1 MPKKKLLIVGSFP
14 FTRKDFKENIFFGG
28 ILSSCKSIINSSAFK
43 KYELILID
51 STQISNPIP
60 SFFHRLIK
68 AIKRIFL
75 LVYKLISRRPD
86 AALIFASDGA
96 SALEK
101 GLMIVLCRIFQTKA
115 IIFPRAGKLIQQTD
129 TNIIFRLIIKFMFKQ
144 ASLFLCQGPKWK
156 DYALKN
162 LQVEPSRVSII
173 NNWTASESLLKIG
186 SDRQFNITDSPR
198 ILFVGWLEDFKGVF
212 ELLSA
217 TKKILDNKPNLIMTY
232 VGDGSAM
239 KKIKQTVDDNK
250 LQDSIKCLGWKSGQ
264 ELNDCY
270 RDNNIFVLPSWSEG
284 LPNSVIEAMSA
295 GLTVITTKVGTI
307 PEVFTHN
314 ENLILIDPKCE
325 EQIFN
330 SIKNIIDDNNL
341 RIRLAKNGHI
351 FAKQHF
357 SSEKVL
363 SNLSQTIEEIIT
375 KK

>member
-1 MPKKKLLIVGSFP
+1 
-14 FTRKDFKENIFFGG
+14 
-28 ILSSCKSIINSSAFK
+28 
-43 KYELILID
+43 
-51 STQISNPIP
+51 
-60 SFFHRLIK
+60 
-68 AIKRIFL
+68 
-75 LVYKLISRRPD
+75 
-86 AALIFASDGA
+86 
-96 SALEK
+96 
-101 GLMIVLCRIFQTKA
+101 
-115 IIFPRAGKLIQQTD
+115 
-129 TNIIFRLIIKFMFKQ
+129 
-144 ASLFLCQGPKWK
+144 
-156 DYALKN
+156 
-162 LQVEPSRVSII
+162 
-173 NNWTASESLLKIG
+173 
-186 SDRQFNITDSPR
+186 
-198 ILFVGWLEDFKGVF
+198 
-212 ELLSA
+212 
-217 TKKILDNKPNLIMTY
+217 MTY

-284 LPNSVIEAMSA
+284 LPNAVIEAMSA

-314 ENLILIDPKCE
+314 ENLILIDPKSE

-341 RIRLAKNGHI
+341 KIRLATNGHI